1 MQTLPNQDSH
11 RQYHD
16 DHLYVDLRN
25 QLVTLDGQTV
35 TLTRKEYELLALLVQ
50 HGGKVVPR
58 ANLLT
63 HVWGYVPKTRTRTVD
78 VHIGRL
84 RQKLA
89 MHGRF
94 IETIFKVGYR
104 FRPGPGP

>member
-35 TLTRKEYELLALLVQ
+35 TLTRKEYQLLALLVQ

-63 HVWGYVPKTRTRTVD
+63 HVWGYVPKTRTRTLD